1 MMTKHL
7 DINRQLLY
15 FNDIMRTTLN
25 IDDDLLLAAKSLA
38 EAKSTSIGAVISE
51 LARRGLERNVVR
63 SNKYGFP
70 VFSVP
75 ASAQP
80 ITLEHV
86 KKLEDDV

>member
-1 MMTKHL
+1 
-7 DINRQLLY
+7 
-15 FNDIMRTTLN
+15 MRTTLN

-51 LARRGLERNVVR
+51 LVRRGLERTVVR

-75 ASAQP
+75 ADAQP